1 MQNPALDA
9 IAAELDTLGEL
20 AIEQDAKTTEILSL
34 VTEMRGMLVQALT
47 DVQEI
52 PALRRRIVAVEQA
65 LAAE

>member
-1 MQNPALDA
+1 MQNPALAA

-20 AIEQDAKTTEILSL
+20 AVEQDAKTTEILSL
-34 VTEMRGMLVQALT
+34 VTEMRGMLVRALT

-52 PALRRRIVAVEQA
+52 PALRRRIVDVEQT